1 MSLPEKEVYQ
11 LLVSNHELVAFLDE
25 VRGVKTDFP
34 YIFIGTPNDTF
45 TTYEN
50 APWIRI
56 TPIAGDWFDS
66 ADNNRFLEYPR
77 LQIDFWIDKAKLDE
91 LEKLEAMIYDTL
103 HSAGLERYYKEHVV
117 DADMPTLEMVQGNF
131 EGLLLTDNE

>member
-25 VRGVKTDFP
+25 VRGVKIDFP

-117 DADMPTLEMVQGNF
+117 DADIPTLEMVQGNF
-131 EGLLLTDNE
+131 EGLLLTDN

>member
-56 TPIAGDWFDS
+56 TPIPGDIFDG
-66 ADNNRFLEYPR
+66 ADNKRFLEYPR
-77 LQIDFWIDKAKLDE
+77 LQVDFWIDEVKLDE